1 MTVVVAYSEDD
12 QGRAALAHGVA
23 EARLRDTDLVVV
35 NATRGDSYV
44 DRRFAAGSAADH
56 LREELVRL
64 GVDAVVRQPIDP
76 DVAGAVLA
84 VVAEVG
90 ADELVIGIRHRSPVG
105 KMIAGS
111 VAQRLLLDSPVPVL
125 AVKPDGPAHSA
136 V

>member
-12 QGRAALAHGVA
+12 QGRAALSYGVA
-23 EARLRDTDLVVV
+23 EATLRGSDLVVV
-35 NATRGDSYV
+35 NATRGDAYV

-56 LREELVRL
+56 LRDELARL
-64 GVDAVVRQPIDP
+64 GVDADVRQPIDP
-76 DVAGAVLA
+76 DIAGAVLA

-105 KMIAGS
+105 KAITGS

-125 AVKPDGPAHSA
+125 AVKHDGRADSA